1 MGSHRSLSY
10 RETGVLDNTQLGLT
24 ALLGWVNRTKAF
36 RPAGR
41 PGHNVLDVGFFASV
55 VDLGNNVGLVLC
67 TDGVGSKV
75 LVAEMLQRYDTIGID
90 CVAMNVNDAI
100 CVGAE
105 PISFLDYIA
114 IERATPAI
122 LEEIGTGLHEGARQ
136 AGVAIVGGEISQL
149 PEIVKGHGPGQG
161 LDLVGMCAGLVP
173 LDRVIVGR
181 EVAPGDVV
189 VGVRSSGMH
198 SNGFTL
204 ARRALFEQGHLE
216 PDRYVPQLTG
226 KLGDE
231 LLRPT
236 HIYVKPVVELLSR
249 RDLAIRALVNI
260 TGDGFLNLARIEA
273 AVGFRLDALPPPQPI
288 FDLIQATGNVPAREM
303 YRVFNM
309 GIGFCLI
316 VADDGATL
324 GAVTDAFGR
333 HGFETQVIG
342 RVVADERRRVF
353 LSEQKLVGEGDL
365 FEDL

>member
-1 MGSHRSLSY
+1 
-10 RETGVLDNTQLGLT
+10 
-24 ALLGWVNRTKAF
+24 
-36 RPAGR
+36 
-41 PGHNVLDVGFFASV
+41 
-55 VDLGNNVGLVLC
+55 
-67 TDGVGSKV
+67 
-75 LVAEMLQRYDTIGID
+75 
-90 CVAMNVNDAI
+90 
-100 CVGAE
+100 
-105 PISFLDYIA
+105 
-114 IERATPAI
+114 
-122 LEEIGTGLHEGARQ
+122 
-136 AGVAIVGGEISQL
+136 
-149 PEIVKGHGPGQG
+149 
-161 LDLVGMCAGLVP
+161 VP

-189 VGVRSSGMH
+189 VGVRSNGMH

-204 ARRALFEQGHLE
+204 ARQALFEQGKLE
-216 PDRYVPQLTG
+216 PDQHVPRLGG